1 MWLNMNMQLDIEMEN
16 EELKRATN
24 KDNFEIESS
33 SMSQEELLEQ
43 VRLRRQGK
51 K

>member
-1 MWLNMNMQLDIEMEN
+1 MWLNMNMQIDIEIEN
-16 EELKRATN
+16 DELKKATK
-24 KDNFEIESS
+24 KDNFEIASS
-33 SMSQEELLEQ
+33 DMSQEELLEQ